1 MPATKE
7 KMLFN
12 TLAHCQRITS
22 QVGKGTGV
30 SDCGNQAGQGNP
42 RLWMSSERR
51 VGEATGSLLEATEP
65 DALGQSR
72 AEPSKK
78 FVELLGTTHSRFVY
92 STRVQVANVFGRL
105 RVQPRSSIRSA
116 QASLHSHLSR
126 AGRLP
131 RIEWA
136 STHFRSL
143 IHHNARKVLLPPGAK
158 RTPVSPDIFSRR
170 QKRLGWSSPRGPLG
184 RDVRAPN
191 LIPAGH
197 GPAINHR

>member
-1 MPATKE
+1 VMPATKE

-92 STRVQVANVFGRL
+92 STRVQVANVFRSPQGSTQVVNQICPSESSQSLVKGR
-105 RVQPRSSIRSA
+105 A
-116 QASLHSHLSR
+116 
-126 AGRLP
+126 
-131 RIEWA
+131 
-136 STHFRSL
+136 F
-143 IHHNARKVLLPPGAK
+143 
-158 RTPVSPDIFSRR
+158 
-170 QKRLGWSSPRGPLG
+170 
-184 RDVRAPN
+184 APN
-191 LIPAGH
+191 
-197 GPAINHR
+197 